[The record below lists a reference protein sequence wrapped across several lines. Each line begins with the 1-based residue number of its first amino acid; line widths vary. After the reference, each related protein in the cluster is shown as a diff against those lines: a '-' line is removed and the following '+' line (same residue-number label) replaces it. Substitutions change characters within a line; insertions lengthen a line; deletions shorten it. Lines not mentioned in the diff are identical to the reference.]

1 MRDRKEERPDPD
13 ALCADILG
21 WIAGDETLMR
31 RFLDLSGLTVDNL
44 RAASLEPGFQAGVLG
59 FLMSHEPTLMAYC
72 DARGVAPEHVAA
84 CWHRLE
90 HPSYDENQP

>member
-1 MRDRKEERPDPD
+1 MREGKENRPDAD

-21 WIAGDETLMR
+21 WIASDETLMR

-44 RAASLEPGFQAGVLG
+44 RAASFEPGFRAGVLG

-72 DARGVAPEHVAA
+72 GAHGVAPEHVAA

-90 HPSYDENQP
+90 NPFHEGNRP